1 MADSTTGSALFY
13 VNPQPLTLT
22 DHGSWRLI
30 DGNVAY
36 AKDALGVPLVIG
48 EFSDA
53 ARFYPILFASGPDG
67 GPIVLTGIDGEN
79 VFVANDTWDAQTYI
93 PAYLRRH
100 PFIFISVSQ
109 EDPQNFALGID
120 AGSGRFAKE
129 GTEGIALFEG
139 DQPSQLTKDAMNF
152 CSAYTGEADVTRQFI
167 AALRAKDLLVDRR
180 LDFTLPGDKKFAVDG
195 FQIIDAQKLT
205 DLDAE
210 TVADWHRKGWLAASY
225 AHLQSLNRVNEL
237 LDRRARRLAAATP
250 AA

>member
-1 MADSTTGSALFY
+1 MQVAAADPDSGRRAGRRLPPVGADHQPRGKLLALAGMDDDGGILR
-13 VNPQPLTLT
+13 V
-22 DHGSWRLI
+22 DRRRLI
-30 DGNVAY
+30 V
-36 AKDALGVPLVIG
+36 
-48 EFSDA
+48 E
-53 ARFYPILFASGPDG
+53 PDE
-67 GPIVLTGIDGEN
+67 VRKLS
-79 VFVANDTWDAQTYI
+79 
-93 PAYLRRH
+93 R
-100 PFIFISVSQ
+100 
-109 EDPQNFALGID
+109 
-120 AGSGRFAKE
+120 
-129 GTEGIALFEG
+129 ALFEG

-152 CSAYTGEADVTRQFI
+152 CSAYTGEAEVTRQFI

-237 LDRRARRLAAATP
+237 LDRRARRLAAAT